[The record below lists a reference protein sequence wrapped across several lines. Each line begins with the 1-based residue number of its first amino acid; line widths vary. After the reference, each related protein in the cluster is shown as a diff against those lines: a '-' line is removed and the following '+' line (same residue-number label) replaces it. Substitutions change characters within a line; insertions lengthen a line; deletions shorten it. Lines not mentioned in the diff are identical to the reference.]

1 MFFSSGTNDNK
12 PNQVVQLVKSPVKI
26 ESLNDALD
34 TEKAEIK
41 REPDPKTDDKNE
53 DIKTV
58 QVNLISSSGQENSPP
73 DLNQD
78 SSESTDAVVTS
89 QQPEPDFN
97 FGNLIKAKI
106 EQQQGMFL
114 FFFSR
119 NVGNTLKGSLDSI
132 PSPPPSVKIHSGTV
146 CLRCKGKVV
155 EWA

>member
-1 MFFSSGTNDNK
+1 MTSGQVHSLKLSKFVSSSGTNDNK
-12 PNQVVQLVKSPVKI
+12 PNQVDHLVKSPVKI

-78 SSESTDAVVTS
+78 SSESSDAVTS

-97 FGNLIKAKI
+97 FEIKPKI
-106 EQQQGMFL
+106 EQQQGMFFI
-114 FFFSR
+114 FFCGTPAD
-119 NVGNTLKGSLDSI
+119 VCSI
-132 PSPPPSVKIHSGTV
+132 
-146 CLRCKGKVV
+146 LR
-155 EWA
+155 

>member
-12 PNQVVQLVKSPVKI
+12 PNQVVQMVKSPVKI

-78 SSESTDAVVTS
+78 SSESSDVVTS
-89 QQPEPDFN
+89 QQPLQQPEPDFN
-97 FGNLIKAKI
+97 FEIKPKTTTSYLTNETSACRGILNK
-106 EQQQGMFL
+106 GD
-114 FFFSR
+114 
-119 NVGNTLKGSLDSI
+119 LKVLG
-132 PSPPPSVKIHSGTV
+132 H
-146 CLRCKGKVV
+146 
-155 EWA
+155 

>member
-1 MFFSSGTNDNK
+1 MTSGQVHSLKLSKFVSSSGTNDNK
-12 PNQVVQLVKSPVKI
+12 PNQVIQMVKSPIKI

-41 REPDPKTDDKNE
+41 REPDPKTDGKNE

-78 SSESTDAVVTS
+78 SSESTDAVTS

-106 EQQQGMFL
+106 EQQQGMFFI
-114 FFFSR
+114 FF
-119 NVGNTLKGSLDSI
+119 V
-132 PSPPPSVKIHSGTV
+132 
-146 CLRCKGKVV
+146 
-155 EWA
+155 W

>member
-1 MFFSSGTNDNK
+1 MTSGQVHSLKLSNFVFSSGTNDNK
-12 PNQVVQLVKSPVKI
+12 PNQVAQMVKSPVKI

-97 FGNLIKAKI
+97 LEIKPKVTAQQPEPDFNFGNLIKAKI

-114 FFFSR
+114 FFFL
-119 NVGNTLKGSLDSI
+119 VT
-132 PSPPPSVKIHSGTV
+132 
-146 CLRCKGKVV
+146 
-155 EWA
+155 

>member
-12 PNQVVQLVKSPVKI
+12 PNQVIQMVKSPIKI

-41 REPDPKTDDKNE
+41 REPDPKTDGKNE

-78 SSESTDAVVTS
+78 SSESTDAVTS

-106 EQQQGMFL
+106 EQQQGMFFIFL
-114 FFFSR
+114 
-119 NVGNTLKGSLDSI
+119 
-132 PSPPPSVKIHSGTV
+132 
-146 CLRCKGKVV
+146 
-155 EWA
+155 W

>member
-12 PNQVVQLVKSPVKI
+12 PNQVVQMVKSPVKI

-41 REPDPKTDDKNE
+41 CEPDPKTDEKNE

-78 SSESTDAVVTS
+78 SSESSDAVVTS

-106 EQQQGMFL
+106 EQQQGMFFFILL
-114 FFFSR
+114 FFI
-119 NVGNTLKGSLDSI
+119 L
-132 PSPPPSVKIHSGTV
+132 
-146 CLRCKGKVV
+146 
-155 EWA
+155 

>member
-1 MFFSSGTNDNK
+1 MTSGQVHSLKLSKFVSSSGTNDNK
-12 PNQVVQLVKSPVKI
+12 PNQVIQMVKSPIKI

-41 REPDPKTDDKNE
+41 REPDPKTDGKNE

-78 SSESTDAVVTS
+78 SSESTDAVTS

-114 FFFSR
+114 IFF
-119 NVGNTLKGSLDSI
+119 V
-132 PSPPPSVKIHSGTV
+132 VK
-146 CLRCKGKVV
+146 
-155 EWA
+155 

>member
-1 MFFSSGTNDNK
+1 MTSGQVQSVKLSKFVSSSGTNDNK
-12 PNQVVQLVKSPVKI
+12 PNQVVQMVKSPVKI

-41 REPDPKTDDKNE
+41 REPDPKTDDKNEDKNE

-78 SSESTDAVVTS
+78 SSESTDAVTS

-114 FFFSR
+114 FIFFS
-119 NVGNTLKGSLDSI
+119 
-132 PSPPPSVKIHSGTV
+132 
-146 CLRCKGKVV
+146 
-155 EWA
+155 

>member
-1 MFFSSGTNDNK
+1 MTSGQVHSLKLSKFVSSSGTNDNK
-12 PNQVVQLVKSPVKI
+12 PNQVIQMVKSPIKI

-41 REPDPKTDDKNE
+41 REPDPKTDGKNE

-78 SSESTDAVVTS
+78 SSESTDAVTS

-106 EQQQGMFL
+106 EQQQGMFFIFL
-114 FFFSR
+114 
-119 NVGNTLKGSLDSI
+119 
-132 PSPPPSVKIHSGTV
+132 
-146 CLRCKGKVV
+146 
-155 EWA
+155 W

>member
-1 MFFSSGTNDNK
+1 MTSGQVQSVKLSKFVSSSGTNDNK
-12 PNQVVQLVKSPVKI
+12 PNQVDHLVKSPVKI

-78 SSESTDAVVTS
+78 SSESTDAVTS

-114 FFFSR
+114 FFFL
-119 NVGNTLKGSLDSI
+119 VT
-132 PSPPPSVKIHSGTV
+132 
-146 CLRCKGKVV
+146 
-155 EWA
+155 